1 LSYRVVVADNFH
13 YQDPDEIYVFGEF
26 NSAEE
31 ALSKA
36 QQIVEA
42 SLADTYEP
50 GMTADALYCS
60 YTMFGEDPYVVA
72 LDGAPIVSFSAWD
85 FARSRASEIVLAM
98 SVKNT

>member
-1 LSYRVVVADNFH
+1 MVVADNFH
-13 YQDPDEIYVFGEF
+13 YQDPDEIYVLGEF
-26 NSAEE
+26 NSADE

-36 QQIVEA
+36 QQIVETGRA
-42 SLADTYEP
+42 NFYEP

-60 YTMFGEDPYVVA
+60 YTRFGEDPYVVA
-72 LDGAPIVSFSAWD
+72 LNGPPIVSFSAWD